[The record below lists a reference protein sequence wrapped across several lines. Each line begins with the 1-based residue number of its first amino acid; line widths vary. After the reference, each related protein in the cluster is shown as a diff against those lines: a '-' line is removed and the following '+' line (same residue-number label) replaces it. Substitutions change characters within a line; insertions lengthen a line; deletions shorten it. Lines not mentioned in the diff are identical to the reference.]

1 MNKQEKIDGYEMLN
15 LQLRGLLSEQNYTIS
30 NLANASSLL
39 WNFLPQQ
46 VYTGFYLFNGEKL
59 ILGPFQG
66 SVSCVEIAM
75 GKGVCGESAQ
85 KRETIVV
92 ENVKTH
98 KNYISCDG
106 RAMSEIVVPMVKD
119 GQLVGVLDL
128 DSSETDFYD
137 EIDAKY
143 LEEFA
148 HILCEMTD
156 FKFFEIGSSEQK

>member
-1 MNKQEKIDGYEMLN
+1 MNKEEKIEGYELLN
-15 LQLRGLLSEQNYTIS
+15 LQLKALLSEQNYTLS

-39 WNFLPQQ
+39 WSFLPEQ
-46 VYTGFYLFNGEKL
+46 VYTGFYLYKGEKL

-66 SVSCVEIAM
+66 SVSCVEIIM

-85 KRETIVV
+85 NRQTIIV
-92 ENVKTH
+92 ENVKKH

-119 GQLVGVLDL
+119 GKLVGVLDL
-128 DSSETDFYD
+128 DSSEIGFYD
-137 EIDAKY
+137 EIDQKY

-148 HILCEMTD
+148 NILCEMTD
-156 FKFFEIGSSEQK
+156 FKFFEVG